1 MSSLIPKEE
10 YLNIIKNTQIN
21 SVDMIIF
28 NNEGEVLLGKRNNE
42 PAKNS
47 WFVPGGKIKKFETL
61 QEATKRKSKE
71 ELGIELNYEKELG
84 VYYHNYL
91 NNFVNDNFGTNF
103 IVFAV
108 TMTIHKTINLQEDD
122 QHNELRWWNIN
133 DLLKSNE
140 VHNYTKNYFHPNPYN
155 KFCSR
160 L

>member
-1 MSSLIPKEE
+1 MTTSIPREE

-42 PAKNS
+42 PAKNT
-47 WFVPGGKIKKFETL
+47 WFVPGGKIQKFETL
-61 QEATKRKSKE
+61 EQATKRKSKE

-84 VYYHNYL
+84 VYCHNYT
-91 NNFVNDNFGTNF
+91 NNFVNEDFGTNF

-108 TMTIHKTINLQEDD
+108 TMTIHKTINLDKDE
-122 QHNELRWWNIN
+122 QHNELRWWKIH

-140 VHNYTKNYFHPNPYN
+140 VHNYTKNYFHPNPHN
-155 KFCSR
+155 KYCSKH
-160 L
+160 